1 MRGVDADL
9 GPGSASQADEGAGL
23 GAVAMQHVGLQ
34 PPDQKHE
41 AEPYQQVRGMGFA
54 MNGEALNAEFEAG
67 GDFLQRRLGA
77 FAAGQAV
84 GDNAD
89 VVAALGLSIGEVQ
102 DVAENSADWRAHRVQ
117 DTKRLIQVGGHDQNQ
132 RSPTST
138 VSPGPTGVPSGT
150 TMRIGP
156 EAPVWVRVTVSRRA
170 RGEKPPAI
178 ATALSTLMLGT

>member
-1 MRGVDADL
+1 MRF
-9 GPGSASQADEGAGL
+9 
-23 GAVAMQHVGLQ
+23 AV
-34 PPDQKHE
+34 
-41 AEPYQQVRGMGFA
+41 
-54 MNGEALNAEFEAG
+54 NGEAPNAKLEAG
-67 GDFLQRRLGA
+67 RDLRQRRVGA

-89 VVAALGLSIGEVQ
+89 MVAALGLSIGEIQ
-102 DVAENSADWRAHRVQ
+102 DVAEDSADRRAHRVQ
-117 DTKRLIQVGGHDQNQ
+117 DTKRLVWVGGHDQNQ
-132 RSPTST
+132 RSPTRT

-156 EAPVWVRVTVSRRA
+156 EASVWVSVTLSRRA